1 MFYGPPGDVQLLL
14 WESQPAPAMP
24 EDVIVSDM
32 FAAYESI
39 SEDGLISFSA
49 ILTGSGIEA
58 GVNDEVLYVG
68 TPGDFTIVVQAGQQA
83 PAVSPAS
90 ISAPPPPGAA
100 R

>member
-1 MFYGPPGDVQLLL
+1 M

-49 ILTGSGIEA
+49 ILTGPGIEA
-58 GVNDEVLYVG
+58 GVNDVVFYVG
-68 TPGDFTIVVQAGQQA
+68 TPGDFRRSRFKLASRP
-83 PAVSPAS
+83 PAATPAS
-90 ISAPPPPGAA
+90 TSVPPPPGAG